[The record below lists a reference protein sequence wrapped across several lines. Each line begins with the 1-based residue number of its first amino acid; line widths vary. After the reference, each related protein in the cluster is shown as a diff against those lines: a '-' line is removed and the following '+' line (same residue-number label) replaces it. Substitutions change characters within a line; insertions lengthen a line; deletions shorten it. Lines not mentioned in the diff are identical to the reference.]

1 MKNKRVILDTNL
13 WISFLISKRQQEL
26 DLLLESG
33 TIILIFSAELLEEFL
48 EVSNRPKFKKFFKK
62 SDIEDLLR
70 QIDSVGEFVK
80 VKTKV
85 DKCRDQ
91 KDNFLLSLS
100 IDGKA
105 DFLITGDT
113 DLLVLGKL
121 KQTQIVSW
129 SEFISK
135 V

>member
-33 TIILIFSAELLEEFL
+33 AITLIFSTELLEEFL

-62 SDIEDLLR
+62 SDIEDLLG
-70 QIDSVGEFVK
+70 QIDSFGELIK
-80 VKTKV
+80 VKSKV

-113 DLLVLGKL
+113 DLLVLGKIS
-121 KQTQIVSW
+121 QTQIVSW

-135 V
+135 G